1 MSPTYSIV
9 ASKRAYSKE
18 KPENGKSKEFIGREL
33 AEKLSANMPSTS
45 LFIPI
50 YSQYCYV
57 IQHTKKGDEI
67 VNIWKEFPSNTLVTK
82 MFQSKLHECMKGE
95 EIIAFTKVNSR
106 DVMLALLLVG
116 DYFKYFHSYRLLSHK

>member
-1 MSPTYSIV
+1 MSPTYSVI

-33 AEKLSANMPSTS
+33 AQKLKKLSANMPSTS

-57 IQHTKKGDEI
+57 IQHSKKGDEI

-95 EIIAFTKVNSR
+95 EIIAFTKVKSR
-106 DVMLALLLVG
+106 YVILC
-116 DYFKYFHSYRLLSHK
+116 YW